1 MQRGDFDRFIHVACF
16 YQKSSPRFRSRDRS
30 SLPPFR
36 STAASISIPG
46 KFRRKR
52 LRMPVP
58 ADFAARFAEM
68 GSAVKADSAYRTSM
82 RRHSVSLPLA
92 MEVQNGD
99 SAPPGD
105 SPDFSPLAAVAAPA
119 ADEKVVYPQYTP
131 HAAGEARFSLEAFS
145 KRQEKLPHCI
155 FPICRR
161 RWEKAAY
168 GGVGQRFAAAYKNRP
183 ELISAV
189 FFMNSPLATR

>member
-1 MQRGDFDRFIHVACF
+1 
-16 YQKSSPRFRSRDRS
+16 
-30 SLPPFR
+30 
-36 STAASISIPG
+36 
-46 KFRRKR
+46 
-52 LRMPVP
+52 MPVP